1 MSHSAGHG
9 MHHGSDTT
17 GVHGMLLF
25 GDGPFYLS
33 HLPMF
38 SPPHNYQA
46 ILRVS
51 LEDDAAGQIRN
62 IHAHFGRDRLL
73 TVRPETFPIT
83 DLSPADSSQPP
94 RTEFRG
100 DVVHGHF
107 EHGGDVVAA
116 STLIRVDEV
125 LTFRVLPAD
134 SPGSTTSADDRGE
147 LAYLPVGDADEELFL
162 AHVIT
167 AAPDFD
173 QVLRVS
179 VSGAHFTR
187 TELERQGRP
196 TITVGRPDL
205 PANRLHAEETV
216 AGHSSA
222 GQHFHTDVE
231 VEVLSEV
238 YFMEDELR

>member
-1 MSHSAGHG
+1 
-9 MHHGSDTT
+9 
-17 GVHGMLLF
+17 MLLF

-38 SPPHNYQA
+38 MSPHNYQA
-46 ILRVS
+46 ILQVT
-51 LEDDAAGQIRN
+51 LEDDVAGQVRN
-62 IHAHFGRDRLL
+62 LHAHFGRDRLL
-73 TVRPETFPIT
+73 TVRPEVFAIT
-83 DLSPADSSQPP
+83 DLLPADSSQPP

-100 DVVHGHF
+100 DIVHGHF
-107 EHGGDVVAA
+107 EHGGDIVATGTVV
-116 STLIRVDEV
+116 RVDDV
-125 LTFRVLPAD
+125 VTFRELPVP
-134 SPGSTTSADDRGE
+134 SPGSATSGDERGE
-147 LAYLPVGDADEELFL
+147 LTYLPVGDADEELFL

-196 TITVGRPDL
+196 TITVARPDL
-205 PANRLHAEETV
+205 PANRLHAEEKV

-222 GQHFHTDVE
+222 GQHFHTDIE
-231 VEVLSEV
+231 IDVLSEV
-238 YFMEDELR
+238 YVMEDELR

>member
-1 MSHSAGHG
+1 

-46 ILRVS
+46 ILQVT

-73 TVRPETFPIT
+73 TVRPETFAIT
-83 DLSPADSSQPP
+83 DLSPMDSSQP

-116 STLIRVDEV
+116 NTLIRVDEV
-125 LTFRVLPAD
+125 VTFRELSVGP
-134 SPGSTTSADDRGE
+134 SGSRTSAGERDE

-179 VSGAHFTR
+179 VSGGHFTR

-196 TITVGRPDL
+196 TITIGRPDL
-205 PANRLHAEETV
+205 PANRLDAEETV
-216 AGHSSA
+216 AGRSSA
-222 GQHFHTDVE
+222 GQHFHTEVE